1 MRRAFTLIE
10 LLVVIAIIAILIG
23 LLLPAV
29 QKIRSAAA
37 RIKCSN
43 NLKQIGLAVQNYE
56 AAFKRYPPGE
66 VNQFFQPGVFASGYS
81 VRVFLLPYIEQD
93 NVYRQIT
100 LALSPTNAANAVPLA
115 TPIPIFICP
124 SDYMNDMPTGWA
136 GSNYRCNFG
145 SNLLNGYGPQNGDPG
160 GVNAM
165 LAPPNGGFFVNSRYK
180 YDDMLDGA
188 SNTACFSEHLKGDFS
203 SATSSPDSDT
213 YRPGTYPADIDQ
225 AWIDCMG
232 TNINNLVTQF
242 NSNAGG
248 PWMSGGHTPSRY
260 YHSFLP
266 GSRSCAYPS
275 NRIVTTANSAHPQG
289 VNLCMFDGSVHYVAT
304 TVSLQTWRALGTRNG
319 GPLEIIGP
327 DWQ

>member
-29 QKIRSAAA
+29 QKIRAAAA

-56 AAFKRYPPGE
+56 AGFKRYPPGE
-66 VNQFFQPGVFASGYS
+66 VNGFFQFPAFADGYS
-81 VRVFLLPYIEQD
+81 VHTFLLPYIEQD

-100 LALSPTNAANAVPLA
+100 LSLPYNNAANAVPLA

-124 SDYMNDMPTGWA
+124 SDYNSDVPTGWA
-136 GSNYRCNFG
+136 GTNYRCNFG
-145 SNLLNGYGPQNGDPG
+145 SNLLNGYRAQDGDPLLL
-160 GVNAM
+160 NAA

-180 YDDMLDGA
+180 YDDVQDGT

-203 SATSSPDSDT
+203 DATNSPNSDT
-213 YRPGTYPADIDQ
+213 FQSAASPNNIDQ
-225 AWIDCMG
+225 AYIDCLAA
-232 TNINNLVTQF
+232 NTQF
-242 NSNAGG
+242 DSNAGA
-248 PWMSGGHTPSRY
+248 PWMNGRHTSTRY
-260 YHSFLP
+260 YHSFVP
-266 GSRSCAYPS
+266 GSRSCAFPAS
-275 NRIVTTANSAHPQG
+275 NRVVTTSNSNHPQG
-289 VNLCMFDGSVHYVAT
+289 GVNLLMFDGSVHFVAS

-319 GPLEIIGP
+319 GPAEIIGP